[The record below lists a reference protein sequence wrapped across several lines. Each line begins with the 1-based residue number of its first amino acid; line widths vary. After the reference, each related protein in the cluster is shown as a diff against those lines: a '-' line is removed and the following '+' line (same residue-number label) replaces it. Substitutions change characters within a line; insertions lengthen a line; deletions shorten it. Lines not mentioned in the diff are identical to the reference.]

1 MALNRSCLGNEGK
14 CIFNRNEKKNK
25 RRGQEHVLEKVLQ
38 LNVMAFLGSKP
49 DFIALVLMAEDL

>member
-1 MALNRSCLGNEGK
+1 M
-14 CIFNRNEKKNK
+14 
-25 RRGQEHVLEKVLQ
+25 LEKVLQ